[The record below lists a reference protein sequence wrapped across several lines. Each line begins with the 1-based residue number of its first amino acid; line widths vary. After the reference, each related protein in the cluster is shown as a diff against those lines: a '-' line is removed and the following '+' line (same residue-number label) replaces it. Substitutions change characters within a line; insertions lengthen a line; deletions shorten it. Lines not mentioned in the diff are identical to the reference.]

1 MKKVIAVVMSL
12 VLVMGLAA
20 CGTKP
25 ADNSAENTNSNSTSE
40 SQQSIEVEKEL
51 FDVQITLPADFV
63 GETTQEDLDA
73 ESDHFHSAT
82 LNEDGSVTIVMSKKQ
97 HKALMQE
104 LADEINETL
113 AEMPGSEDFP
123 NITNIETNDDFT
135 VFTVTTKSTELSLS
149 ESFSVMGFYM
159 YGGMYGAFNGA
170 NPDNFDVR
178 VDFVNADSGEIID
191 TASLSDV
198 QDAAAN

>member
-1 MKKVIAVVMSL
+1 M
-12 VLVMGLAA
+12 
-20 CGTKP
+20 T
-25 ADNSAENTNSNSTSE
+25 
-40 SQQSIEVEKEL
+40 
-51 FDVQITLPADFV
+51 
-63 GETTQEDLDA
+63 
-73 ESDHFHSAT
+73 
-82 LNEDGSVTIVMSKKQ
+82 
-97 HKALMQE
+97 
-104 LADEINETL
+104 
-113 AEMPGSEDFP
+113 GSEEFP

-170 NPDNFDVR
+170 DPDTFDVR

-198 QDAAAN
+198 QDTATN